1 MKNFFNAIGVA
12 SMEKIHSAM
21 IAWILDD
28 KNDKNIVKE
37 QSEESL
43 FATFPIEVR
52 SEILCQMFGIEYKRP
67 FESIQT
73 HVEWNDIDIMISG
86 NFELN
91 IWYSKGESSET
102 DVMKKKIGKL

>member
-52 SEILCQMFGIEYKRP
+52 SDILCQMFGIEYKRP

-73 HVEWNDIDIMISG
+73 HVEWNDTIAKYG
-86 NFELN
+86 
-91 IWYSKGESSET
+91 
-102 DVMKKKIGKL
+102 